1 MHTLF
6 IQCMDK
12 HKRVC
17 SCKLPAFHSNRFS
30 NKMVKLVLKHVIK
43 TPQSFAL
50 ESEQTR
56 IEAEPVT
63 GINRCSE
70 IGNSWQ
76 HKSV

>member
-17 SCKLPAFHSNRFS
+17 SCKLPAFHSNSFS
-30 NKMVKLVLKHVIK
+30 NKMVKLVLKHVINK
-43 TPQSFAL
+43 TRQSFAP

-63 GINRCSE
+63 GIN
-70 IGNSWQ
+70 
-76 HKSV
+76 

>member
-17 SCKLPAFHSNRFS
+17 SCKLPAFHSNSFS
-30 NKMVKLVLKHVIK
+30 NQMVKLVLKHVVT
-43 TPQSFAL
+43 TPQSFAP

-63 GINRCSE
+63 GNT
-70 IGNSWQ
+70 
-76 HKSV
+76 